1 MRGCAAR
8 GNPPRTRST
17 RASSGKWDER
27 LFAARLAAHRRRS
40 RDLSTLRPATRDRIA
55 SLSRVSVLHGLLSVL
70 ATMTD
75 ESTALAV
82 VEIPDTVAVSR
93 DPALVLADARKAAQA
108 LIEVITAKP
117 HRVVFGGEQYI
128 ENEDWQ
134 LIGRFYGVTA
144 KTVDDHF
151 VTFADAQGWEAT
163 AVATDRTGREIARA
177 TSMCLNDEP
186 NWRKRPLFQ
195 LRSMAATRAH
205 SKALSQVLKF
215 VPVLAGYRGTPA
227 DELESERQ
235 PAPRKTAVAPVGLV
249 TPEQRIE
256 IVGLVEQSDW
266 SPDDFVAWLKNAHGV
281 DSTKRITQAQFPIV
295 VEHLRTLIAAK

>member
-1 MRGCAAR
+1 
-8 GNPPRTRST
+8 
-17 RASSGKWDER
+17 
-27 LFAARLAAHRRRS
+27 
-40 RDLSTLRPATRDRIA
+40 
-55 SLSRVSVLHGLLSVL
+55 
-70 ATMTD
+70 MTD

-235 PAPRKTAVAPVGLV
+235 PAPRKTAAPSKPTVGAAS
-249 TPEQRIE
+249 TPIAPEQRAKLFALAARAFVKPDGKPDQDAFRSWLLAAHNVTSTADITHAQHGIILQHLE
-256 IVGLVEQSDW
+256 TLANVEALSAG
-266 SPDDFVAWLKNAHGV
+266 PDDATPT
-281 DSTKRITQAQFPIV
+281 D
-295 VEHLRTLIAAK
+295 